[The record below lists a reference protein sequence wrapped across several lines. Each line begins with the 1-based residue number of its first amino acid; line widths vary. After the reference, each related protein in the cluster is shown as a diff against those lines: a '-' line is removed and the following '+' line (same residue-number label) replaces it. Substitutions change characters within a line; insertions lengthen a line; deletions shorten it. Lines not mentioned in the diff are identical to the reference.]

1 MRTLSLRAFQVSAD
15 LWPTMLANWKI
26 WPAAN
31 ALSFAVVPLQYRVL
45 FSNMVALVWNIY
57 LSGAIRK

>member
-1 MRTLSLRAFQVSAD
+1 
-15 LWPTMLANWKI
+15 MLANWKI